1 MHLKACLGSP
11 DLTLYDAIPATMTVL
26 VEGIPYCNAAYSPT
40 ASSVDHDWHLTLT
53 RPLFMSPETL
63 RIELEDEGA
72 RLPAK
77 LIKGSVEPNDFEIR
91 VRVTPHE
98 L

>member
-1 MHLKACLGSP
+1 
-11 DLTLYDAIPATMTVL
+11 MTVL
-26 VEGIPYCNAAYSPT
+26 VDGIPYCNAAHAPE
-40 ASSVDHDWHLTLT
+40 SSAVAHDWHLMVT
-53 RPLFMSPETL
+53 RPVFMSPETL
-63 RIELEDEGA
+63 RLELEDEGA

-77 LIKGSVEPNDFEIR
+77 LIKGSVEPRDLQIR

>member
-1 MHLKACLGSP
+1 
-11 DLTLYDAIPATMTVL
+11 MTVL
-26 VEGIPYCNAAYSPT
+26 IEGIPYCNAAHTP
-40 ASSVDHDWHLTLT
+40 ASSPSTKDWLLTVT

-77 LIKGSVEPNDFEIR
+77 LIKGSVEPADLEIR
-91 VRVTPHE
+91 VRVAPHE

>member
-1 MHLKACLGSP
+1 
-11 DLTLYDAIPATMTVL
+11 MTVL
-26 VEGIPYCNAAYSPT
+26 VDGIPYCNATHTP
-40 ASSVDHDWHLTLT
+40 ASSPLAHDWDLRLT

-77 LIKGSVEPNDFEIR
+77 LIKGSVEPRDLEIR
-91 VRVTPHE
+91 VRVTPH
-98 L
+98 LL

>member
-1 MHLKACLGSP
+1 
-11 DLTLYDAIPATMTVL
+11 MTVL
-26 VEGIPYCNAAYSPT
+26 VEGIPYCNAAHAP
-40 ASSVDHDWHLTLT
+40 ASSPIAHDWHLTVS

-77 LIKGSVEPNDFEIR
+77 LIKGSVEPGDLEIR